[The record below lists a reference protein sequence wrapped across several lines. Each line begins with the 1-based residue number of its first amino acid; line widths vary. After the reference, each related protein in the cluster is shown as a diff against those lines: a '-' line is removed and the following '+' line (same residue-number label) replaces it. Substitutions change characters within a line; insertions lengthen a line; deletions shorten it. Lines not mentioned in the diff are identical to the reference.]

1 MAMIPMVIVTG
12 KSFVTND
19 LSSSTFTAS
28 LNVRCDD
35 PNDNNDNNDDDD
47 DDDGGVGDSGDSGT

>member
-1 MAMIPMVIVTG
+1 MLMVTG

-35 PNDNNDNNDDDD
+35 PNDNNDNDDDD
-47 DDDGGVGDSGDSGT
+47 DDDDDSDGGGDSDGGSNT